1 MTKITFTNGTTPA
14 LNATNL
20 NQMQTN
26 IENAINSASNTLTPK
41 QLYNNASGTTGTV
54 TLNETS
60 ANFSYLEIFFDAY
73 GYKSVRVFSPN
84 GKTALLQGI
93 TYADTLYHLWKNVL
107 ISGTSITVSNEY
119 RVAVYND
126 TVVAQQNTNQ
136 VRIYRVL
143 GYR

>member
-1 MTKITFTNGTTPA
+1 MTKITFRNGQTPA
-14 LNATNL
+14 INDTNL

-73 GYKSVRVFSPN
+73 GSKSVRVFSPN
-84 GKTALLQGI
+84 GKNVLLQGI
-93 TYADTLYHLWKNVL
+93 TYTDTVYHLWKNVL

-119 RVAVYND
+119 RVAVYGGSVI
-126 TVVAQQNTNQ
+126 TQQNTNQ

>member
-1 MTKITFTNGTTPA
+1 MTKITFVNGTTPA
-14 LNATNL
+14 VNATNL

-26 IENAINSASNTLTPK
+26 IENAINALNPVV
-41 QLYNNASGTTGTV
+41 LYNNTSGTTGTV
-54 TLNETS
+54 TLSETA
-60 ANFSYLEIFFDAY
+60 ANFQYLEIFFDAY

-84 GKTALLQGI
+84 GKNALLQGI

-107 ISGTSITVSNEY
+107 ISETSITVSNEY

-126 TVVAQQNTNQ
+126 TVAVQQNTNQ
-136 VRIYRVL
+136 VKIYRVL